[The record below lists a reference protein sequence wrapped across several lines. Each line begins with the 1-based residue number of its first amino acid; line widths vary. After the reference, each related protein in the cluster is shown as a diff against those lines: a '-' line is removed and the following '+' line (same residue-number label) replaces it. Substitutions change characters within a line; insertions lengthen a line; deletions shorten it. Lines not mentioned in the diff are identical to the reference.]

1 MSFWKRPI
9 MIVTLLCMTLTLQ
22 AQPTQFTF
30 SLGKNYP
37 GGNSILKS
45 ANLLGIRVTHYLS
58 ERYALRAAFEHMCS
72 AKFRYIPEDNTPPPP
87 GYIKN
92 PAYKAPDETNSD
104 RYFLNIR
111 HDFHIPLT
119 LLWGYV
125 FGGVGYERYYHEAG
139 NVDSKPF
146 ANLGTGFQI
155 PIQDHFIFNSEIN
168 FIQKFDCNQ
177 HDVTFNLGV
186 GYRFDPQQNSTTL
199 QTLKLHPLKPLPEPK
214 EPKTATPGITKSA
227 AADIIRLQPLHTA
240 ETIDRVRYTPKPVHA
255 TSRKFYVQLAAAH
268 KINPAYL
275 RKLRA
280 LEEPYTIRKK
290 SGLKLLLAG
299 PYKNRRIAEVKK
311 YKLKSIDEG
320 AFVKKLP

>member
-1 MSFWKRPI
+1 MSFWKHPI
-9 MIVTLLCMTLTLQ
+9 LIVTLLCTTLTLQ
-22 AQPTQFTF
+22 AQPTLFTF

-37 GGNSILKS
+37 GGGSILKS

-58 ERYALRAAFEHMCS
+58 ERYALHMAFEHMCS
-72 AKFRYIPEDNTPPPP
+72 AKFRYIPEDTTPPPP

-92 PAYKAPDETNSD
+92 PDYKAPDETNSD

-119 LLWGYV
+119 ILWGYI

-139 NVDSKPF
+139 DVDSKPF

-155 PIQDHFIFNSEIN
+155 PIQDNFIFNSEID
-168 FIQKFDCNQ
+168 FIQKFDCDQ
-177 HDVTFNLGV
+177 HDFTFNLGV
-186 GYRFDPQQNSTTL
+186 GYRFDPRQNVPQM
-199 QTLKLHPLKPLPEPK
+199 QTIALRPLKPLPDPK
-214 EPKTATPGITKSA
+214 HQKTNLPSQTRQPTP
-227 AADIIRLQPLHTA
+227 DIIRLQPLSTTA
-240 ETIDRVRYTPKPVHA
+240 TIDRVRYTPEKKQ
-255 TSRKFYVQLAAAH
+255 TTDRKFYVQLAAAH
-268 KINPAYL
+268 KINPAYI

-290 SGLKLLLAG
+290 SELKLLLAG
-299 PYKNRRIAEVKK
+299 PYKSRRIAEVKK

-320 AFVKKLP
+320 AFVKRVP